1 MTFAVDGQRFH
12 VHRNI
17 MMVRSERF
25 KALLTSGRGMGEG
38 GSCAAGGDIALEG
51 VSAGAFRVLLRY
63 LYTQELPAAEDC
75 GEGLA
80 AGEMAKAADYFQAG
94 ELYEHC
100 VEQFK
105 GGLRVGN
112 VVERLVHAHD
122 ANMPVLKEAVAFIQ
136 ENALMFHREAMPTL
150 ALLKQRPA
158 DLMDMLM
165 AITGLLMA
173 GVVPAA
179 HGAAA
184 ARAE

>member
-1 MTFAVDGQRFH
+1 MEG
-12 VHRNI
+12 
-17 MMVRSERF
+17 
-25 KALLTSGRGMGEG
+25 LL
-38 GSCAAGGDIALEG
+38 
-51 VSAGAFRVLLRY
+51 SAGAFQVLLRY
-63 LYTQELPAAEDC
+63 LYTQELPATEDG

-80 AGEMAKAADYFQAG
+80 VGEMAKAADYFQAV
-94 ELYEHC
+94 ELFEHC
-100 VEQFK
+100 VEQFRE
-105 GGLRVGN
+105 GLRVGN

-122 ANMPVLKEAVAFIQ
+122 ADMPVLKEAAMAFIQ